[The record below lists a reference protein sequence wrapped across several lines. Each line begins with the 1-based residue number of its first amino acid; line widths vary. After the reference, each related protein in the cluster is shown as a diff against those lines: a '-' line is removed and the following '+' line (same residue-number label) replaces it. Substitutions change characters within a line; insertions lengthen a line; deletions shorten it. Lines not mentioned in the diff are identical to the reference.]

1 MVGEM
6 LGNQLLK
13 LASSAK
19 ENIVFVAPFI
29 KFETL
34 RRIMDVIPNQ
44 LLQVD
49 CVTRWHSED
58 IVDGVCDLE
67 IFDLFAKRTNA
78 RLWRHP
84 NLHAKYFRGDE
95 SCLVGSANLTGRALG
110 WRLPC
115 NLELI
120 VELDRN
126 FPGLKGWEDSL
137 MRSSVLVTRDLRDQL
152 AREAE
157 LLALQR
163 PKMPSMDVE
172 CDDDP
177 NYQWMPL
184 CPTPKKLFKVYSGAL
199 DEGKMVSSAFELAQ
213 RDLRTLGPPKGYS
226 EEDFLCYVADRLQ
239 ELEVIRKVV
248 AASDAGL
255 SDVQA
260 ADMIAD
266 YIDTS
271 LTIDPDDAWNIL
283 KCWMM
288 HFFPEKYRIEVGQ
301 EILVKSRTI
310 SQE

>member
-1 MVGEM
+1 MVDEV

-19 ENIVFVAPFI
+19 EDVVLVAPFI
-29 KFETL
+29 KVETL
-34 RRIMDVIPNQ
+34 RRVMDVIQNKG
-44 LLQVD
+44 LQVD
-49 CVTRWHSED
+49 CVTRWHPED

-67 IFDLFAKRTNA
+67 IFDLFAERTNA
-78 RLWRHP
+78 RLWKHP

-95 SCLVGSANLTGRALG
+95 SCLIGSANLTGRALG

-115 NLELI
+115 NVELL

-126 FPGLKGWEDSL
+126 FPGLQAWEVSL
-137 MRSSVLVTRDLRDQL
+137 MSSSIRVTSDLRDQL

-157 LLALQR
+157 LLAAQR
-163 PKMPSMDVE
+163 PIVPSMDVE
-172 CDDDP
+172 HEDDP

-184 CPTPKKLFKVYSGAL
+184 CPTPEKLFKVYSGAL
-199 DEGKMVSSAFELAQ
+199 DEGNMVSSAFDLAQ

-239 ELEVIRKVV
+239 GLEVIRKVV
-248 AASDAGL
+248 AASGAGL

-260 ADMIAD
+260 AEMIAD
-266 YIDTS
+266 YIDAS
-271 LTIDPDDAWNIL
+271 LAIDPDDAWKNL
-283 KCWMM
+283 KLWMM
-288 HFFPEKYRIEVGQ
+288 HFFPEVYRIEVGQ

-310 SQE
+310 LRE